1 MLGTHIGLGELRF
14 FKRIRQRLLI
24 SLAAVAIF
32 AAIAL
37 FIYARTS
44 SSLQER
50 AQVNLNRELAAISEM
65 LVATFDQKITEIIS
79 KIEQSGLE
87 KVDGCTPGFFSLSRF
102 LVGSLDHIQ
111 DIGFISSDGTM
122 QCSALRPSRPV
133 EGFLRAWDLETPAFT
148 LAVLEDVQLERR
160 PLVLI
165 INKGLNQRFVIRF
178 APTILPASISSTP
191 IRPYLSYD
199 AMLTSGDRWIF
210 VQFTNMRKTPV
221 GPLTR
226 QAFDLRDF
234 PERLN
239 HSAQSENFPI
249 VMSVSSD
256 AEALLVLYD
265 RLGNGVLPVGMLAGV
280 VILALLLIIAWR
292 SGRSESDHATVFDEG
307 EFLAYYQPVV
317 DMGNG
322 SILGC
327 EVLLRFRTKD
337 GRLIQP
343 ASFIAYAET
352 TGVIMEVTRNL
363 LSRVASEMD
372 QLSNDFGHLKIGINL
387 TGKHFE
393 DMVVVDEIQE
403 AFGKSHTSFQQL
415 VFELTERHPVQDFEM
430 ARMVISGIQELGASV
445 ALDDAGTGHG
455 GFSYLQKLGL
465 DVIKIDKMFVD
476 SFGEDVTTMTIIDI
490 IVELA
495 KSLDMGIIAEGVEN
509 QDQVNSLRK
518 LGISAAQGYFF
529 SPPLPPERYIQLVR
543 ESEAAED
550 KFALFDATR
559 ISPTKDLRPTV
570 NSTTDQEP
578 AVRQL
583 AKAS

>member
-1 MLGTHIGLGELRF
+1 MRF
-14 FKRIRQRLLI
+14 FKRIRRRLFI

-44 SSLQER
+44 ASLQER
-50 AQVNLNRELAAISEM
+50 AQVNLNRELVAISEA
-65 LVATFDQKITEIIS
+65 LVSTFDQKITDVIS
-79 KIEQSGLE
+79 KVEKSGLE
-87 KVDGCTPGFFSLSRF
+87 KMDSCSPGFFGVSRF
-102 LVGSLDHIQ
+102 LVGSLDHVQ

-165 INKGLNQRFVIRF
+165 INKGLNHRFVVRL

-199 AMLTSGDRWIF
+199 AMLTSGDRWVF
-210 VQFTNMRKTPV
+210 VHFANMRKTHV
-221 GPLTR
+221 GSLVR
-226 QAFDLRDF
+226 QAFDLREL
-234 PERLN
+234 PERL
-239 HSAQSENFPI
+239 SYSVQSEKFPI
-249 VMSVSSD
+249 VMSVSADS
-256 AEALLVLYD
+256 EALLVLYD
-265 RLGNGVLPVGMLAGV
+265 RLANGVLPMGISAGA
-280 VILALLLIIAWR
+280 VIIALLLIIGWR
-292 SGRSESDHATVFDEG
+292 SGRSESDNATVFDEG

-317 DMGNG
+317 DMGTG
-322 SILGC
+322 SVLGC

-363 LSRVASEMD
+363 LSRVASELD
-372 QLSNDFGHLKIGINL
+372 QLSKEFGHLKIGINL

-393 DMVVVDEIQE
+393 DMVVVDEIQD

-476 SFGEDVTTMTIIDI
+476 SFGEDVTTMTIIDT

-509 QDQVNSLRK
+509 QEQVNSLRK

-543 ESEAAED
+543 QSEVAED
-550 KFALFDATR
+550 KFSLFEATR
-559 ISPTKDLRPTV
+559 ISQSKDLRPAI
-570 NSTTDQEP
+570 NSTADPEP
-578 AVRQL
+578 GVRQL

>member
-1 MLGTHIGLGELRF
+1 MRF
-14 FKRIRQRLLI
+14 FKRIRRRLFI

-37 FIYARTS
+37 FIYGRAS
-44 SSLQER
+44 AGLQQK
-50 AQVNLNRELAAISEM
+50 AQENLNRELVAIGEM
-65 LVATFDQKITEIIS
+65 LVTTFDQKITDVIS
-79 KIEQSGLE
+79 KVEQSGLE
-87 KVDGCTPGFFSLSRF
+87 KMGGCTPRFFGVSRF
-102 LVGSLDHIQ
+102 LVGSLDHVQ

-122 QCSALRPSRPV
+122 QCSALRPSVPV
-133 EGFLRAWDLETPAFT
+133 EGFLRPWDLDTPAFT

-178 APTILPASISSTP
+178 APTVLPTSISSAS

-210 VQFTNMRKTPV
+210 THFANMRKAHV

-226 QAFDLRDF
+226 QAFDLRDL
-234 PERLN
+234 PERLS
-239 HSAQSENFPI
+239 HSVQSENFPL
-249 VMSVSSD
+249 VVSVSSD
-256 AEALLVLYD
+256 VEALLVLYD
-265 RLGNGVLPVGMLAGV
+265 RLGNSVLPVGMSAGL
-280 VILALLLIIAWR
+280 VILTLLLILGWR
-292 SGRSESDHATVFDEG
+292 SGRSESDHSTVFDDG

-327 EVLLRFRTKD
+327 EVLLRFLTKD

-363 LSRVASEMD
+363 LSRVAMEMD
-372 QLSNDFGHLKIGINL
+372 QLSKDYGHLKIGINL

-393 DMVVVDEIQE
+393 DMTVVDEIQD
-403 AFGKSHTSFQQL
+403 AFGKSHNSFQQL

-509 QDQVNSLRK
+509 QEQVDSLRK

-529 SPPLPPERYIQLVR
+529 SPPLPPEKYIDLVR
-543 ESEAAED
+543 RSEVAED
-550 KFALFDATR
+550 KFALFEETR
-559 ISPTKDLRPTV
+559 ISQNKVVRT
-570 NSTTDQEP
+570 NSNSSADDEP
-578 AVRQL
+578 EEHQL

>member
-1 MLGTHIGLGELRF
+1 MRF
-14 FKRIRQRLLI
+14 FKRIRRRLFI

-44 SSLQER
+44 ASLQER
-50 AQVNLNRELAAISEM
+50 AQVNLNRELVAISEA
-65 LVATFDQKITEIIS
+65 LVATFDQKVTEVIS
-79 KIEQSGLE
+79 KVDQSGLE
-87 KVDGCTPGFFSLSRF
+87 KMDGCTPGFFGVSRF
-102 LVGSLDHIQ
+102 LVGSLDHVQ

-133 EGFLRAWDLETPAFT
+133 EGFLRAWDLDTPAFT

-165 INKGLNQRFVIRF
+165 INKGLNHRIVVRF

-210 VQFTNMRKTPV
+210 VHFANMRKTQV
-221 GPLTR
+221 ASVTR
-226 QAFDLRDF
+226 QAFDLRDL
-234 PERLN
+234 PERLS
-239 HSAQSENFPI
+239 HSAQSEKFPI
-249 VMSVSSD
+249 VMSVSAD

-265 RLGNGVLPVGMLAGV
+265 RLGNGILPMGMSGGA
-280 VILALLLIIAWR
+280 VILVLLLIIGWR

-343 ASFIAYAET
+343 ASFIAYAEA
-352 TGVIMEVTRNL
+352 TGVIMEITRNL
-363 LSRVASEMD
+363 LSRVASELD
-372 QLSNDFGHLKIGINL
+372 QLSNEFGHLKIGINL

-393 DMVVVDEIQE
+393 DMVVVDEIQD

-509 QDQVNSLRK
+509 QEQVNSLRK

-543 ESEAAED
+543 QSEASED
-550 KFALFDATR
+550 KFSLFEATR
-559 ISPTKDLRPTV
+559 ISPTKDLRPASI
-570 NSTTDQEP
+570 STIDQEP
-578 AVRQL
+578 EVRQL